1 MLKTTQTVKEEKKE
15 FDLKEAFVLWKN
27 VSKSGKEYL
36 SGFVNSD
43 ETFRLIAYFN
53 TDKKNPKE
61 PDIRVYQSIK
71 KEDGTYSKS
80 EKEVASLWTNL
91 DKKEKKYVTGSTD
104 EHEKLVG
111 WFGQENQEARPY
123 LRVYYEK
130 N

>member
-1 MLKTTQTVKEEKKE
+1 MLKTTQVKEEKKG

-27 VSKSGKEYL
+27 VSKAGKEYV
-36 SGFVNSD
+36 SGFVNED
-43 ETFRLIAYFN
+43 ETFRLIGYFN

-61 PDIRVYQSIK
+61 PDMRVYQSIK
-71 KEDGTYSKS
+71 NEDGTYSKS
-80 EKEVASLWTNL
+80 EKEVASLWTNT
-91 DKKEKKYVTGSTD
+91 DKNEKKYVTGTTD

-111 WFGQENQEARPY
+111 WFGQENQEKRPF

>member
-1 MLKTTQTVKEEKKE
+1 MIKTTQIKEEKKG

-27 VSKSGKEYL
+27 VSKAGKEYL
-36 SGFVNSD
+36 SGHVENEDKTKLTAF
-43 ETFRLIAYFN
+43 FN

-61 PDIRVYQSIK
+61 PDIRVYTEI
-71 KEDGTYSKS
+71 ESKLV
-80 EKEVASLWTNL
+80 EVASLWTNT
-91 DKKEKKYVTGSTD
+91 DKSEKKYVTGTTD

-111 WFGQENQEARPY
+111 WFGQENQEKRPF